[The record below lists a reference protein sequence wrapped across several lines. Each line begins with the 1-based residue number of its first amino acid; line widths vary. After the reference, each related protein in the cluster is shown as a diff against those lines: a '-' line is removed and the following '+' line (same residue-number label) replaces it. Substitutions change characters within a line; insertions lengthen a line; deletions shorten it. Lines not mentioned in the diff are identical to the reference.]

1 MAKTASTTSSN
12 SPASTWRNKGVF
24 GDLLHGEGAYIHN
37 LEDFWDEYWND
48 WRMDYNRRHRGD
60 VYPTHGLG
68 PVCLAM
74 NIHRG
79 DKMNYL
85 VSLDTKAVNKPAH
98 IREKT
103 GEEVSDFR
111 NGDHTMTMIRTE
123 QGRSILIEHDVS
135 SPRPYSRMF
144 QLSGTRGALPTN
156 IPSADSRWPV
166 RPSIEAAKDHENLN
180 AHSFCL
186 KEVFNAMME
195 RYKHPIVRDIE
206 EKARQVG
213 GHGGMDFIMDYRL
226 IYCLRNGLPLDMD
239 VYDLAEWCCLIPLSE
254 ISLDNG
260 SAPVEI
266 PDFTRGGWNRYDRV
280 EFACDAC
287 PGRLSDSGG
296 FSCTFFK
303 AARLRS

>member
-1 MAKTASTTSSN
+1 
-12 SPASTWRNKGVF
+12 
-24 GDLLHGEGAYIHN
+24 
-37 LEDFWDEYWND
+37 
-48 WRMDYNRRHRGD
+48 MDYNRRPRGD

-68 PVCLAM
+68 PVCLAT

-103 GEEVSDFR
+103 GGGVSGFR

-180 AHSFCL
+180 AHSFAKKRCS
-186 KEVFNAMME
+186 M
-195 RYKHPIVRDIE
+195 P
-206 EKARQVG
+206 
-213 GHGGMDFIMDYRL
+213 
-226 IYCLRNGLPLDMD
+226 
-239 VYDLAEWCCLIPLSE
+239 
-254 ISLDNG
+254 
-260 SAPVEI
+260 
-266 PDFTRGGWNRYDRV
+266 
-280 EFACDAC
+280 
-287 PGRLSDSGG
+287 
-296 FSCTFFK
+296 
-303 AARLRS
+303 